1 MEETNFANCRIE
13 RSIMSQEQ
21 NTGKKTPT
29 ENFGEMFRAFG
40 DAISEIFD
48 DPKLTKKKINKKSKL
63 STPFQLAI
71 GEYTL
76 KVSSS
81 LTDLVCIPTLC
92 AICF

>member
-1 MEETNFANCRIE
+1 
-13 RSIMSQEQ
+13 MSQEQ
-21 NTGKKTPT
+21 NTGKKTPA

-48 DPKLTKKKINKKSKL
+48 DPKLKEKINKKSKL

-71 GEYTL
+71 REYTL
-76 KVSSS
+76 KLSSS

-92 AICF
+92 PICF